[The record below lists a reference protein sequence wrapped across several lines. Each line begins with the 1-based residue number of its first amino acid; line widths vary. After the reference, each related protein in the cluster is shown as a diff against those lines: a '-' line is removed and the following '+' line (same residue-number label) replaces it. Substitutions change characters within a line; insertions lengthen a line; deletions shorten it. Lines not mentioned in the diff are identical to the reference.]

1 MSLVDVAVQVRNIDA
16 GNTLAAAHVMECD
29 SLKEYAFDV
38 GSCAAWENKD
48 VHFQLVLAQG
58 QDLIRPYSGRVDM
71 EEEAVE
77 EAVEEDVTAAVS

>member
-1 MSLVDVAVQVRNIDA
+1 MDVVVQVRNLDA

-38 GSCAAWENKD
+38 GSCAAWENTN
-48 VHFQLVLAQG
+48 VHFQSIRALG

-77 EAVEEDVTAAVS
+77 EDVTAAVS